1 MCLGPSA
8 TLHSEGVIAYVVPFP
23 DTPPAPPAAF
33 VAPPEVRLTE
43 EDIRVADHTHMG
55 MLGLYY
61 LRPLSPNWL
70 GGIAVFGA
78 INGDHGGFF
87 GWGISAAY
95 QLRNGPWRAEA
106 GLFAGGGG
114 GSPGWVGGGLMLR
127 PHVALT
133 RTWGNGGSGRNIR
146 CHSFRRS
153 RCASRVP

>member
-33 VAPPEVRLTE
+33 VAPAEVRLTE

-87 GWGISAAY
+87 G
-95 QLRNGPWRAEA
+95 
-106 GLFAGGGG
+106 
-114 GSPGWVGGGLMLR
+114 
-127 PHVALT
+127 
-133 RTWGNGGSGRNIR
+133 
-146 CHSFRRS
+146 
-153 RCASRVP
+153 